1 MTRPWRI
8 LRALLL
14 CRPAARLPRDEW
26 KYVRHAILVRDDHCC
41 RFRRLWGWG
50 RECRRTAED
59 VGEPLEVDHILPKAW
74 GGSDDYENL
83 RASCEPH
90 NQDKRDRPPLGWL
103 LRRGARQTALYAA
116 VGYFAVMSWHALPEP
131 PAEASAGHAR
141 AYAAVVSPEHA
152 ARLQPGDV
160 GTYADRGEAER
171 VAATWAGMGAGG
183 TWYVA
188 EIPVSP

>member
-14 CRPAARLPRDEW
+14 VRPAARLPRDEW

-59 VGEPLEVDHILPKAW
+59 TGEPLEVDHILPKAW
-74 GGSDDYENL
+74 GGSDDYTNL

-90 NQDKRDRPPLGWL
+90 NQDKRDRAPLGWL
-103 LRRGARQTALYAA
+103 LKRIARQATVYTAL
-116 VGYFAVMSWHALPEP
+116 GYFAVMSVRALPP
-131 PAEASAGHAR
+131 PPPGASAAASHTAGQWAVVAGDRTVATFATREDAERAR
-141 AYAAVVSPEHA
+141 AVFD
-152 ARLQPGDV
+152 G
-160 GTYADRGEAER
+160 GRGQL
-171 VAATWAGMGAGG
+171 GI
-183 TWYVA
+183 A